1 MTRTSEQIPQ
11 SEHNKDNKHRIDRAL
26 SWLRKSEATKYD
38 EEKFNCLWIA
48 FNAAYGVEGTDANEV
63 ETAKFKSFLRK
74 IRKYD
79 KQNDIG
85 ESFLD
90 LDDKDLERKPI
101 RNFLTNRHVYKPFWN
116 YVRDKQDDNWSAQF
130 DRENNSALNAL
141 DNKLTNNNEVDKVF
155 NIVFERLYQLRNQ
168 VFHGGVTCGKNGW
181 GWIQI
186 KDGGCIMAK
195 IVPVILKIMDANLD
209 YDWGKIAFPRIGGK
223 PWTGD
228 SPS

>member
-1 MTRTSEQIPQ
+1 MTRTSDEIPQ
-11 SEHNKDNKHRIDRAL
+11 SEHNEHRMRRAR
-26 SWLRKSEATKYD
+26 SWLAQSENVESD
-38 EEKFNCLWIA
+38 EEKFICLWIA
-48 FNAAYGVEGTDANEV
+48 FNAAYGSEGTDTDKV
-63 ETAKFKSFLRK
+63 ETAKFKDFLRK

-101 RNFLTNRHVYKPFWN
+101 RSFLTNRHVYKPFWK
-116 YVRDKQDDNWSAQF
+116 YVRDKQDNNWSEQF

-141 DNKLTNNNEVDKVF
+141 DNRLTNNNEVDKVF

-209 YDWGKIAFPRIGGK
+209 YDWGKIAFPRISNK
-223 PWTGD
+223 PWTGE

>member
-1 MTRTSEQIPQ
+1 M
-11 SEHNKDNKHRIDRAL
+11 
-26 SWLRKSEATKYD
+26 
-38 EEKFNCLWIA
+38 
-48 FNAAYGVEGTDANEV
+48 
-63 ETAKFKSFLRK
+63 
-74 IRKYD
+74 
-79 KQNDIG
+79 
-85 ESFLD
+85 
-90 LDDKDLERKPI
+90 DDKDLERKPI

-116 YVRDKQDDNWSAQF
+116 YVRDKQDDNWSEQF

-195 IVPVILKIMDANLD
+195 S
-209 YDWGKIAFPRIGGK
+209 FR
-223 PWTGD
+223 
-228 SPS
+228 

>member
-11 SEHNKDNKHRIDRAL
+11 CEHNEDNKHRIDRAH
-26 SWLRKSEATKYD
+26 SWLRKSEGAKYD
-38 EEKFNCLWIA
+38 EEKFICLWIA

-63 ETAKFKSFLRK
+63 ETAKFKDFLRK

-90 LDDKDLERKPI
+90 LDEGSEKKPI
-101 RNFLTNRHVYKPFWN
+101 RNLLTNRHVYKQFWKC
-116 YVRDKQDDNWSAQF
+116 VRDKQEDNWSEHF
-130 DRENNSALNAL
+130 VRENNVALRAL
-141 DNKLTNNNEVDKVF
+141 DRKLTSNNEVDKVF

-168 VFHGGVTCGKNGW
+168 VFHGGVTCDKNGW
-181 GWIQI
+181 GWIQL
-186 KDGGCIMAK
+186 KDGGRIMAK
-195 IVPVILKIMDANLD
+195 IVPVILKIMDANPGA
-209 YDWGKIAFPRIGGK
+209 DWGKVAYPRIGNK